1 MRLIPSIIIMLMLCI
16 STAGAYSFQVV
27 GSEMMSSSSP
37 FGLVESGAY
46 VDSELY
52 RIPPVITPIQGPL
65 TAGPPD
71 NPGKSGS
78 APGQSGDAPGS
89 SGNSGD
95 SSANSG
101 GNSGSSGNSGSAP
114 GQSGDAPGNSGS
126 SGNSDSAPGQ
136 SGDTPGNSDSA
147 PGQSG
152 DTPGNSDS
160 APGQSGDT
168 PGNSGNAPGQSGD
181 APGNS
186 GNAPGQSG
194 DTPGNSGNAPGQSGS
209 LPTVS
214 RGGIG
219 EVKPDP
225 ETGKSS
231 SSTII
236 QSPEETAQLFIPQG
250 TLVQIN
256 GQQVSQITIREVG
269 SDTIPDVASDS
280 TYRHAGE
287 AVTCGPAGAT
297 FSEKVGVTFGP
308 FSQQRWD
315 ALMEETG
322 DDPSSLAVEWFNTE
336 TNDWER
342 VDTSVNPEV
351 RTVTAFTDHFTVFA
365 MFIAPGAQSPIV
377 TEIVTPIENNG
388 NILSPADNV
397 VEENDGEETFISNSI
412 QDEQNSGKTVNPDN
426 EEDKTEEYGILRTIL
441 NNLLKVYGLGD
452 SQ

>member
-27 GSEMMSSSSP
+27 GPEMMSSSSP

-101 GNSGSSGNSGSAP
+101 GNSGNSGSAP
-114 GQSGDAPGNSGS
+114 GQSGDA
-126 SGNSDSAPGQ
+126 
-136 SGDTPGNSDSA
+136 
-147 PGQSG
+147 
-152 DTPGNSDS
+152 PGNSDS

-168 PGNSGNAPGQSGD
+168 PGNSGS
-181 APGNS
+181 
-186 GNAPGQSG
+186 
-194 DTPGNSGNAPGQSGS
+194 APGQSGS

-250 TLVQIN
+250 TVVQIN

-287 AVTCGPAGAT
+287 VVICGPAGAT

-342 VDTSVNPEV
+342 IDSSVNPEV

-377 TEIVTPIENNG
+377 TEIVTPIEING
-388 NILSPADNV
+388 NILSPTDNV
-397 VEENDGEETFISNSI
+397 VEENDGEETLISNSI